1 MKETASTT
9 LTLRLSKEAKRKLDR
24 LARTTGRTKSLLT
37 HLAIDA
43 YVALEAWQVEAIHE
57 GVRTAD
63 AGKLIEHDTLKR
75 KWEKKLARALVRKR

>member
-1 MKETASTT
+1 MKQNPSTT
-9 LTLRLSKEAKRKLDR
+9 LTLRLPTETKRKLDQ
-24 LARTTGRTKSLLT
+24 LARATGRTKSLLT

-43 YVALEAWQVEAIHE
+43 YVALEAWQVEAIHA

-63 AGKLIEHDTLKR
+63 TGKLVEHDTLKR